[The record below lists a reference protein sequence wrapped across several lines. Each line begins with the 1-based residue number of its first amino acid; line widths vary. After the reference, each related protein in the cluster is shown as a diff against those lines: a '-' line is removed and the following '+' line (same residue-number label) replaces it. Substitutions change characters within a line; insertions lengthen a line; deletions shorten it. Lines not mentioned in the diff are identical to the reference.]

1 MQDRVRTKLRGRIA
15 DCLVTHDCVTVPN
28 GISMSYAITLNGR
41 TALVTGAS
49 RGLGRYFA
57 NALARAGAAVVVT
70 ARQPDSL
77 QAVCDEIRGSGGSA
91 VAVSMDVGDS
101 SSVTA
106 AVTEVVRQFGKLDIL
121 INNAGVTITKPFLE
135 VTEAEWDRVVDT
147 DLKGVFLVGQ
157 AAANV
162 MKTQGSG
169 GAIVNIASILG
180 LRVAGQIAAYI
191 ASKAGVVHLTKAMAL
206 ELARYNI
213 RVNALCPGYIET
225 DLNRDFFASDVG
237 KKLINRIPQRRIG
250 QLGEL
255 EGPLLLMCSDAGSY
269 MTGTILAV
277 DGGHLTSSL

>member
-1 MQDRVRTKLRGRIA
+1 
-15 DCLVTHDCVTVPN
+15 
-28 GISMSYAITLNGR
+28 MSYAIVLNGR

-49 RGLGRYFA
+49 RGLGRHFA
-57 NALARAGAAVVVT
+57 NVLARAGAAVVVT
-70 ARQPDSL
+70 ARQLESL
-77 QAVCDEIRGSGGSA
+77 QPVCDEISSAGGDA
-91 VAVSMDVGDS
+91 VAVAMDVSDP

-106 AVTEVVRQFGKLDIL
+106 AVANVVRRFGKLDIL
-121 INNAGVTITKPFLE
+121 INNAGVTVTKPFLE

-157 AAANV
+157 AAANA
-162 MKTQGSG
+162 MKMQGSG

-237 KKLINRIPQRRIG
+237 QKLIGRIPQRRIG
-250 QLGEL
+250 QLAEL
-255 EGPLLLMCSDAGSY
+255 EGPLLLICSDAGSY
-269 MTGTILAV
+269 MTGSVLVV
-277 DGGHLTSSL
+277 DGGHLTSTL

>member
-1 MQDRVRTKLRGRIA
+1 
-15 DCLVTHDCVTVPN
+15 
-28 GISMSYAITLNGR
+28 MSYSITLNGR

-70 ARQPDSL
+70 ARRLESVQPVS
-77 QAVCDEIRGSGGSA
+77 DEICGAGGNA

-106 AVTEVVRQFGKLDIL
+106 AVAEVVRQFGKLDIL
-121 INNAGVTITKPFLE
+121 INNAGVTVTKPFLE
-135 VTEAEWDRVVDT
+135 VTETEWDRVVDT

-162 MKTQGSG
+162 MKAQESG

-225 DLNRDFFASDVG
+225 DLNRDFFASDLG

-250 QLGEL
+250 QLAEL